1 MPESEGQE
9 MIACPHC
16 AAENLPDAAFC
27 ESCGKALPSSGS
39 TGPRV
44 VTEASGTKSRLATM
58 HVLEDLRKQTKKAAG
73 ALLAVAILQAVFGA
87 VIIMI
92 LKGNDQEVP
101 PIVYI
106 SIFGI
111 AVAFF
116 GLFLWARKSPFPAA
130 IAGLVLFVTL
140 HGLEAVADPKSLA
153 NGWLVKLIII
163 VILVNAIKA
172 GQKHR
177 IMARSISEE
186 A

>member
-1 MPESEGQE
+1 MRRRHRGLRPERRCFPPLPFRIVTVVPSTG
-9 MIACPHC
+9 CPGTRRWIRILVD
-16 AAENLPDAAFC
+16 AGERGPRDDRLSALRAENPPDAAFC

-106 SIFGI
+106 RSSGSPSPSSGSSSGPGR
-111 AVAFF
+111 A
-116 GLFLWARKSPFPAA
+116 PFPPPSPAW
-130 IAGLVLFVTL
+130 
-140 HGLEAVADPKSLA
+140 S
-153 NGWLVKLIII
+153 
-163 VILVNAIKA
+163 
-172 GQKHR
+172 
-177 IMARSISEE
+177 SS
-186 A
+186 